1 MTKNTEKDICALCGR
16 SLKNGGFI
24 GSNGCV
30 CIDCIADITNTKT
43 LETMWKNRRVQYFDE
58 INEDDLL
65 QESSEPF
72 TVNTT
77 PGAIK
82 KYLDK
87 YIIGQ
92 ESAKKALAV
101 GVYNHYKRISHKDSN
116 IQKSNILLAGP
127 TGTGKTYMVK
137 TLAKF
142 INVPF
147 AMVDA
152 TSLTQAGY
160 VGDDVEIML
169 RNLVDAA
176 GDDIKLAERGIIYID
191 EIDKIGRKGENVSI
205 TRDVSGEGV
214 QQALLKIIEGTVATV
229 PSSGSRKNPM
239 GNNFSIDTSNILFIC
254 GGAFEGIET
263 YIKKDEDKKIG
274 FGTSV
279 MMTEDVDAESEHITS
294 EALVKFGLMPEFVGR
309 IPVIAELE
317 ALDTEMLV
325 RILSEPKNSLVEQYN
340 ELFRIDNIELNFEQD
355 ALNKIAEKAIK
366 KKAGARGLRSI
377 MESIMQDIMFDVPD
391 MKNVKTVTVTQ
402 RCVTEGANPE
412 IEFYETA

>member
-1 MTKNTEKDICALCGR
+1 
-16 SLKNGGFI
+16 
-24 GSNGCV
+24 
-30 CIDCIADITNTKT
+30 
-43 LETMWKNRRVQYFDE
+43 
-58 INEDDLL
+58 
-65 QESSEPF
+65 
-72 TVNTT
+72 
-77 PGAIK
+77 
-82 KYLDK
+82 
-87 YIIGQ
+87 
-92 ESAKKALAV
+92 
-101 GVYNHYKRISHKDSN
+101 
-116 IQKSNILLAGP
+116 
-127 TGTGKTYMVK
+127 
-137 TLAKF
+137 
-142 INVPF
+142 
-147 AMVDA
+147 
-152 TSLTQAGY
+152 
-160 VGDDVEIML
+160 
-169 RNLVDAA
+169 
-176 GDDIKLAERGIIYID
+176 
-191 EIDKIGRKGENVSI
+191 
-205 TRDVSGEGV
+205 
-214 QQALLKIIEGTVATV
+214 
-229 PSSGSRKNPM
+229 M

-279 MMTEDVDAESEHITS
+279 MMTEDVDTESEHITS

-325 RILSEPKNSLVEQYN
+325 RILSEPKKSLVEQYN